1 MSILEKLDK
10 NYADQTVGGDNFDEY
25 VIPCEPFTIYGAT
38 YYENEGFHKMPLDY
52 VKTLNYGRY
61 WGSRVT
67 TGVRITFSTDAN
79 KIKIKTRYFDLVKS
93 VKSSILGNHGFFI
106 CEVMPD
112 GEERYARS
120 FMPPYYTKDGKNY
133 DESDTHIF
141 EGLLRGGM
149 RNYVMYLP
157 TYSGVSELTIMFNE
171 GAKVEKFEPYNKLK
185 PILFY
190 GNSITEGASAT
201 RPDTNFACI
210 ICKKTKTDIINYSIS
225 GGAKGQPEDV
235 EFLKGVDCSVFVC
248 DYDANAPDA
257 NHLRETHLPLYK
269 AFRETHPETPIIF
282 LTMSSYFRDTYWK
295 DGGRAKRDEA
305 IFETYKYAIENG
317 DKNVYLIK
325 GKEMVPR
332 EIREMAF
339 LDVHPND
346 IGHYFIANRV
356 LQTLKPI
363 LEELIKKG
371 TANKN

>member
-38 YYENEGFHKMPLDY
+38 FYENEGFHKMPLDY

-79 KIKIKTRYFDLVKS
+79 KIKIKARYFDLVKS
-93 VKSSILGNHGFFI
+93 SKSSILGNHGFFI

-141 EGLLRGGM
+141 EGILRGGM

-157 TYSGVSELTIMFNE
+157 TYSGISELTIMFNE
-171 GAKVEKFEPYNKLK
+171 GAKVEKYEPYNKLK

-210 ICKKTKTDIINYSIS
+210 ICKKSKTDIINYSIS

-269 AFRETHPETPIIF
+269 ALFSAVQYRGGILVQQRIQLCTDALALYEHHRWLGRIYLHTLRNRLQGVHRRHRRSLRESALVGT
-282 LTMSSYFRDTYWK
+282 DTGP
-295 DGGRAKRDEA
+295 DGWYLRADAR
-305 IFETYKYAIENG
+305 TYCRA
-317 DKNVYLIK
+317 
-325 GKEMVPR
+325 
-332 EIREMAF
+332 A
-339 LDVHPND
+339 
-346 IGHYFIANRV
+346 
-356 LQTLKPI
+356 
-363 LEELIKKG
+363 
-371 TANKN
+371 